1 MAEARSLCRIDWKL
15 GQALMPDHFLW
26 QEDSLRREVEMRAAH
41 QALPRWGLVELGW
54 DEALLRA
61 TGRLLINR
69 LELVFETGALV
80 DIPGNARPVSL
91 DLPKPGLDP
100 IDVYVHLSSEPEII
114 KGGWS
119 DREGSLIELRMQ
131 KLALA
136 TEPLRT
142 PLPGFRLLRL
152 VPCFEGPENKPNPKP
167 TGWILDGT
175 YAPPSVDWL
184 AFRPFGMKHFQY
196 FHRTLE
202 RWIDKLRGCAVENAL
217 GVHKRVEASL
227 YLRRALGLSW
237 YLRQIAPVRL
247 GHAGETRD
255 ARAPSDPNSGDAGG
269 PAGAH
274 GDPGAPAVRAHPF
287 ELYSR
292 LVGLY
297 LDVFTFRCGP
307 LQALH
312 GEEPQRLV
320 YEHEALGRCFDDAE
334 TALDFELNRPGAGS
348 AEWSFTPDPKDAER
362 MLCVFPEVVSA
373 HTEMYFIV
381 QFDGG
386 PPGGESGE
394 NDVDTR
400 MDGLKLAAP
409 ARLEVVHRR
418 VLPGIPLER
427 VRMLPFPH
435 DFDANTVQFYRLKH
449 GPEWALAHAAGAIAY
464 QSVGRKLQRAFL
476 FSPDLRA

>member
-15 GQALMPDHFLW
+15 GQALMPEHFLW
-26 QEDSLRREVEMRAAH
+26 QEDSLRREVEMRAEH

-91 DLPKPGLDP
+91 DLPKPGLEP
-100 IDVYVHLSSEPEII
+100 IDVYVHLASEPEII

-136 TEPLRT
+136 TESLRT
-142 PLPGFRLLRL
+142 PIPGFRLLRL
-152 VPCFEGPENKPNPKP
+152 VPFFEGSEDKPNTKP
-167 TGWILDGT
+167 SGWVLDGS

-184 AFRPFGMKHFQY
+184 AFRPFGTKHFGY

-202 RWIDKLRGCAVENAL
+202 RWIAKLRGCAVENAL

-237 YLRQIAPVRL
+237 YLRQLGLARL
-247 GHAGETRD
+247 ERVGEVSG
-255 ARAPSDPNSGDAGG
+255 ASGRAIDSA
-269 PAGAH
+269 
-274 GDPGAPAVRAHPF
+274 APAIRAHPF
-287 ELYSR
+287 EFYSR

-297 LDVFTFRCGP
+297 LDIFTFRCGP
-307 LQALH
+307 LQTLQ
-312 GEEPQRLV
+312 GEEPTYLGYR
-320 YEHEALGRCFDDAE
+320 HEALGRCFEDVEA
-334 TALDFELNRPGAGS
+334 AIDFELERPRAGLS
-348 AEWSFTPDPKDAER
+348 EWSFSPDPKDDER
-362 MLCVFPEVVSA
+362 MVCVFPSVVSV
-373 HTEMYFIV
+373 HTEMYFLV

-386 PPGGESGE
+386 PTGDEPGE
-394 NDVDTR
+394 NDLDGR
-400 MDGLKLAAP
+400 LQGLKLAAP
-409 ARLEVVHRR
+409 SRLEVVHRR
-418 VLPGIPLER
+418 VLSGIPLER

-435 DFDANTVQFYRLKH
+435 DFDANTVQFYRIKH
-449 GPEWALAHAAGAIAY
+449 GPEWALAHASGAIAY
-464 QSVGRKLQRAFL
+464 QSVGRKLQRSFL